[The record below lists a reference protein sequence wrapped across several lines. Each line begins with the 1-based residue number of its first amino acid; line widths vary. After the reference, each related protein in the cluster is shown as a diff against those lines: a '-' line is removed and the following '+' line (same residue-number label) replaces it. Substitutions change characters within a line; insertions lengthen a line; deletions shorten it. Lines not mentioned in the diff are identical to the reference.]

1 MRYTHA
7 FTPITGLGVPATLCG
22 PLHYLGSLCHSL
34 LWHWPNPNREV
45 TCINGA
51 NPEGGE
57 RLIVL
62 QAATSGARR
71 MPRQN
76 SLCPRRQQS
85 MLPGRGKWGG
95 KMPPQVRQADTP
107 PKLLDVRS
115 GCRPAKMGS
124 ISRGPLR
131 DPFRLHGRHSPGA
144 GTLLNVPHP
153 QGAPGGKTR
162 QKISRLHFI
171 GQVLCIAAEA
181 AT

>member
-1 MRYTHA
+1 MRYVRYTHA

-85 MLPGRGKWGG
+85 ML
-95 KMPPQVRQADTP
+95 
-107 PKLLDVRS
+107 LDVRS

>member
-85 MLPGRGKWGG
+85 MLPGRGKWGE
-95 KMPPQVRQADTP
+95 KCLPRCARRILRQNFLMCAAAVALRKWGQLVGDPSETLFVFMGATVLGRAHYSMCHIPRGHQAEKLDKKSADYIS
-107 PKLLDVRS
+107 LDRFCV
-115 GCRPAKMGS
+115 
-124 ISRGPLR
+124 
-131 DPFRLHGRHSPGA
+131 
-144 GTLLNVPHP
+144 
-153 QGAPGGKTR
+153 
-162 QKISRLHFI
+162 
-171 GQVLCIAAEA
+171 
-181 AT
+181 